1 MTSTGAAHPPRL
13 LTNGTIHSP
22 SEPYAD
28 AMLVEDGLIAWVGSD
43 ETAAERRDPDLV
55 IQDLDRALVAPAF
68 VGWVDVAAS
77 GAQEGSRT
85 QEPSSEAAE
94 TSAVE
99 TESWEDRIVAELD
112 EAAAQGC
119 GAARLN
125 IELPVSAL
133 SDPESVQATLNAAFR
148 AAADHRLRAYP
159 VLTLTG
165 LGDSGVADRLDAV
178 RGAAELLRT
187 VDAIIGRPAALQLP
201 AGDVLEHLLSIRLAV
216 ALAQRQLILRLE
228 QPSEPALVVDA
239 LVKSTAEMRAK
250 RQSSPGGLPTV
261 LHGFDSPS
269 REDWESLLN
278 TGAQVVLRGRG
289 HLATALSV
297 GVPVSAVP
305 EAGHSP
311 WAAVSAHVH
320 HQDDPVSVRAAFNA
334 QTRGAYRSLP
344 ESSGT
349 PATSAQLDPGAR
361 ATYALWEV
369 DSLAVQTPDSRT
381 AAWSTDV
388 RARTPLLP
396 YLDGETLPTL
406 IATVIDGVEVTPGSG
421 ARPATASQT

>member
-1 MTSTGAAHPPRL
+1 MTSTSAAHAPRM

-43 ETAAERRDPDLV
+43 ETAAERKGTDLV

-68 VGWVDVAAS
+68 VGWVDLESS
-77 GAQEGSRT
+77 GAAAWGSRI
-85 QEPSSEAAE
+85 AD
-94 TSAVE
+94 V
-99 TESWEDRIVAELD
+99 LN

-119 GAARLN
+119 GAVRLN
-125 IELPVSAL
+125 IEVPVAEF
-133 SDPESVQATLNAAFR
+133 SDADAVQESLNAAFR
-148 AAADHRLRAYP
+148 AAAEHPVRSYP

-165 LGDSGVADRLDAV
+165 LTEMGVADRLDAV
-178 RGAAELLRT
+178 RAAAELLRT
-187 VDAIIGRPAALQLP
+187 VDAILARPAALQL
-201 AGDVLEHLLSIRLAV
+201 AVAEVLEQLLSIRLA
-216 ALAQRQLILRLE
+216 AAQAQRQLILRMAPE
-228 QPSEPALVVDA
+228 ITAAAVVATLVD
-239 LVKSTAEMRAK
+239 STAEMRAK
-250 RQSSPGGLPTV
+250 RQSPPGGLPTV
-261 LHGFDSPS
+261 LHGFDSAAWD
-269 REDWESLLN
+269 DWEALLN
-278 TGAQVVLRGRG
+278 TGVQVVLRGRG

-297 GVPVSAVP
+297 GVPVSAVA
-305 EAGHSP
+305 EAGQSP

-320 HQDDPVSVRAAFNA
+320 HESDPVSVRAGFNA

-361 ATYALWEV
+361 ATYTIWEV

-406 IATVIDGVEVTPGSG
+406 LSTVIDGIEVAQPVTRSG
-421 ARPATASQT
+421 ADAQS

>member
-43 ETAAERRDPDLV
+43 ETAAERKDADLV

-68 VGWVDVAAS
+68 VGWVDLD
-77 GAQEGSRT
+77 
-85 QEPSSEAAE
+85 AAE
-94 TSAVE
+94 HA
-99 TESWEDRIVAELD
+99 AEHAAGD
-112 EAAAQGC
+112 AAADAAPGTAGVGSWGTRIAAALDAAAALGC
-119 GAARLN
+119 GAVRLN
-125 IELPVSAL
+125 IELPVPAL
-133 SDPESVQATLNAAFR
+133 SEAEVAQELLNTAFR
-148 AAADHRLRAYP
+148 AAAEHRVRAYP

-165 LGDSGVADRLDAV
+165 LAESGVADRLDAV
-178 RGAAELLRT
+178 RAAAELLRT
-187 VDAIIGRPAALQLP
+187 VDAILGRPAALQLP
-201 AGDVLEHLLSIRLAV
+201 AEDVLEQLLSIRLAA
-216 ALAQRQLILRLE
+216 ALAQRQLILRMS
-228 QPSEPALVVDA
+228 QNITPATMVAALVD
-239 LVKSTAEMRAK
+239 STGEMRAK
-250 RQSSPGGLPTV
+250 RQSPPGGLPTV
-261 LHGFDSPS
+261 LDGFDSAS
-269 REDWESLLN
+269 REEWESLLN
-278 TGAQVVLRGRG
+278 TGVQVVLRGRG

-297 GVPVSAVP
+297 GVPVSAVA
-305 EAGHSP
+305 EAGQSP

-320 HQDDPVSVRAAFNA
+320 HESDPVSVRAGFNA

-361 ATYALWEV
+361 ATYAIWEV

-396 YLDGETLPTL
+396 YLDGATLPTL
-406 IATVIDGVEVTPGSG
+406 ISTVIDGVEVTHPVARSG
-421 ARPATASQT
+421 AEAQA

>member
-43 ETAAERRDPDLV
+43 ETAAERSDPDLV

-68 VGWVDVAAS
+68 VGWVDVAAP
-77 GAQEGSRT
+77 GAEEGSGT
-85 QEPSSEAAE
+85 PEPSS
-94 TSAVE
+94 SSVE
-99 TESWEDRIVAELD
+99 TDSWEDRITAELD
-112 EAAAQGC
+112 ETAAQGC

-125 IELPVSAL
+125 IDLPVSAL
-133 SDPESVQATLNAAFR
+133 SDAEAAQASLNASFR
-148 AAADHRLRAYP
+148 AAADHRVRAYP

-201 AGDVLEHLLSIRLAV
+201 AEDVLEHLLSIRIAV
-216 ALAQRQLILRLE
+216 ALAQRQLILRVE
-228 QPSEPALVVDA
+228 QPSDPAVVVAALVE
-239 LVKSTAEMRAK
+239 STAEMRAK
-250 RQSSPGGLPTV
+250 RQSPPGGLPTM
-261 LHGFDSPS
+261 LHGFDSAS
-269 REDWESLLN
+269 REDWELLLN
-278 TGAQVVLRGRG
+278 TGVQVVLRGRG

-297 GVPVSAVP
+297 GVPVSAVA
-305 EAGHSP
+305 EAGHHP

-320 HQDDPVSVRAAFNA
+320 HEDDPVSVRAAFNA

-406 IATVIDGVEVTPGSG
+406 IATVIDGMTVTAGPGAGSG
-421 ARPATASQT
+421 TASQA

>member
-1 MTSTGAAHPPRL
+1 MTSTSAAHPPRL

-43 ETAAERRDPDLV
+43 ETAAERTETDLV

-68 VGWVDVAAS
+68 VGWVDLQASAQAREDAGAQMTAETTDDGGWAGRVAA
-77 GAQEGSRT
+77 A
-85 QEPSSEAAE
+85 
-94 TSAVE
+94 
-99 TESWEDRIVAELD
+99 LD
-112 EAAAQGC
+112 DAAAQGC
-119 GAARLN
+119 GAVRLN
-125 IELPVSAL
+125 LELPASAL
-133 SDPESVQATLNAAFR
+133 SDVASLQELLNAAFR
-148 AAADHRLRAYP
+148 SAADHRVRAYP

-165 LGDSGVADRLDAV
+165 LSEIGVADRLDAV
-178 RGAAELLRT
+178 RTVAEMLRP
-187 VDAIIGRPAALQLP
+187 VDGILGRPAALQLP
-201 AGDVLEHLLSIRLAV
+201 AEEVLGELLSIRLTTAQV
-216 ALAQRQLILRLE
+216 QRQLILRMDR
-228 QPSEPALVVDA
+228 SISASAVVAALVET
-239 LVKSTAEMRAK
+239 TAEMRSK
-250 RQSSPGGLPTV
+250 RQSPPGGLPTV
-261 LHGFDSPS
+261 LHGFDSAS
-269 REDWESLLN
+269 RADWEALLN
-278 TGAQVVLRGRG
+278 TGVQVVLRGRG

-297 GVPVSAVP
+297 GVPVSAVADT
-305 EAGHSP
+305 EQSP
-311 WAAVSAHVH
+311 WAVVTAHVH
-320 HQDDPVSVRAAFNA
+320 HETDPVSVRAGFNA

-361 ATYALWEV
+361 ATYAIWEV

-406 IATVIDGVEVTPGSG
+406 ITTVIDGVEVAPEGTV
-421 ARPATASQT
+421 PAVQA